1 MINVLFLILGLLI
14 ADGNKTSARA
24 KTNDGTQKQST
35 PATTTLIKVPG
46 SNPHNQPQPV
56 ESGTTVKQTE
66 PGVSQLQWTPNEG
79 TSDTTQVLNTV
90 LKSFTPIHSNL
101 TITP

>member
-14 ADGNKTSARA
+14 ADGGKTAARA
-24 KTNDGTQKQST
+24 KANDGAPKQST

-79 TSDTTQVLNTV
+79 TSDTTQVQNTV
-90 LKSFTPIHSNL
+90 VKSFTPVSSTL
-101 TITP
+101 TVTP